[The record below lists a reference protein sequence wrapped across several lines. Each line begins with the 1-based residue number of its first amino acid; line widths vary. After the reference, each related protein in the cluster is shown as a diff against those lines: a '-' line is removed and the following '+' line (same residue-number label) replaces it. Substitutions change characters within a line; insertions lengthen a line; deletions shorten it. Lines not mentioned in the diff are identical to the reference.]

1 MLRRG
6 NAIGRLLHYT
16 KNSLSSPC
24 TSLHKHEQKDTTKT
38 LAESPDHISMDSAL
52 THLVQNSVCP

>member
-24 TSLHKHEQKDTTKT
+24 TSLHKHEQKDRTKT
-38 LAESPDHISMDSAL
+38 LAESPDHIQIDFGVTES
-52 THLVQNSVCP
+52 